1 MSDIVE
7 RTLAELLQ
15 KSVNDIEF
23 KENKDLEKLKKAT
36 QTLYTISLTK
46 IPKLRPEENVAR
58 CHIAGLIAL
67 EKLEAKHPESNLKY
81 HVSQVP
87 LDPRN
92 VLKLKN
98 MFKDILLNS
107 SPVKKQFETNGIKW
121 LSPSKNQAIYSGD
134 QSSSPNIM
142 KMSPQKLSKHLF
154 PSSSP
159 TKPLSNLPSS
169 PLSKSAKSKFGSLDP
184 SDKISDGSTPSPIK
198 PRPRRKL
205 AFELEEVTSSPSKGN
220 NNHNESETNA
230 GSPRRRLRNRS
241 QVDYSDTA
249 LNNIYSE
256 TGIVQEPRKQRRLSK
271 KNSEEEIESKDQS
284 QSKTK
289 VGGDGYTPDSG
300 EDNYEMGKPD
310 ETEKITGR
318 KAKGRPSRTK
328 SSFQSKKE
336 QATSSKVQKANN
348 KRGSATRAGSVEKI
362 HSGLF
367 YSRYKRLEPERI
379 IELCNKFELPSDVAI
394 QLMDFYYENSQS
406 LTSSS
411 RLICGLILNCCKYV
425 FINERAK
432 NPSID
437 YILINRMKHVMECT
451 DDEEIYISMELAY
464 ELLESSSWY
473 KNLRHKYVNTSR
485 KDFLSGL
492 LERRGSMLQI
502 NKSFGTSSSSGN
514 TVSDDFFESW
524 REKTI
529 IDLHF
534 KHGA

>member
-15 KSVNDIEF
+15 KSVDDADF
-23 KENKDLEKLKKAT
+23 KENKNLEKLKKAT

-67 EKLEAKHPESNLKY
+67 EKLEAKHPESNLQY

-121 LSPSKNQAIYSGD
+121 LSPSKNQALYSGD

-159 TKPLSNLPSS
+159 TKTTSNLPSS
-169 PLSKSAKSKFGSLDP
+169 PLSKSAKSKFGFLD
-184 SDKISDGSTPSPIK
+184 SDKISEASTPSPIK
-198 PRPRRKL
+198 PRLRRKL

-220 NNHNESETNA
+220 NKPDEPETND

-241 QVDYSDTA
+241 QVNYTNTA
-249 LNNIYSE
+249 LDDIYGK
-256 TGIVQEPRKQRRLSK
+256 TGKVEEPRKRRRLSK
-271 KNSEEEIESKDQS
+271 KSSEKDAKSEEQSQAKTNEGDDGYSPSSEGGNSEAAALNQIEKATTQ
-284 QSKTK
+284 
-289 VGGDGYTPDSG
+289 
-300 EDNYEMGKPD
+300 
-310 ETEKITGR
+310 
-318 KAKGRPSRTK
+318 KAKGRPAKVK
-328 SSFQSKKE
+328 SKSQSKKE
-336 QATSSKVQKANN
+336 QSTLSKEQTFDNTG
-348 KRGSATRAGSVEKI
+348 GSASRVGNTEKI
-362 HSGLF
+362 RSGLF

-379 IELCNKFELPSDVAI
+379 IDLCNKFELPSDVAI
-394 QLMDFYYENSQS
+394 QLMDFYYENSQT
-406 LTSSS
+406 LTSSY

-425 FINERAK
+425 FIKQRTE
-432 NPSID
+432 NPSLD
-437 YILINRMKHVMECT
+437 YILINRMKNIMECT
-451 DDEEIYISMELAY
+451 EDEEIYVSMELAY
-464 ELLESSSWY
+464 ELLEGSPWY
-473 KNLRHKYVNTSR
+473 RNLRNKYVNTSR
-485 KDFLSGL
+485 EDFLNGL
-492 LERRGSMLQI
+492 LERRGSVLQI
-502 NKSFGTSSSSGN
+502 NKSFGTSSTLGT

-534 KHGA
+534 KHGT